1 MNGFITR
8 SMPPVRL
15 PARIFSVISKGFII
29 LSGCIHPWAIYL
41 PMSLKQIIS
50 NLLNCVSIFWGEVQL
65 YFAQRIILV
74 HTLGLQAQTKFVADR
89 IFPLP
94 DQVELRKEM
103 IQQITN
109 ADLRA
114 KRAAM
119 R

>member
-50 NLLNCVSIFWGEVQL
+50 NLLNCVSIFWGEVHFEGFCQGFPHTESIFL
-65 YFAQRIILV
+65 RTQGNKYRIAGGAFHQSSQCTSLV
-74 HTLGLQAQTKFVADR
+74 
-89 IFPLP
+89 FP
-94 DQVELRKEM
+94 
-103 IQQITN
+103 
-109 ADLRA
+109 
-114 KRAAM
+114 
-119 R
+119 